1 MSVFGERLS
10 GKQKSCFPY
19 ALSYRAFEIVRIDLE
34 SIGEQTKMTHIS
46 VYSWVKR
53 FESEAMYARKDMC
66 HTAGNPEEKMS
77 LSLPKNSSG

>member
-1 MSVFGERLS
+1 MRCRTVLL
-10 GKQKSCFPY
+10 KSLGLTSK
-19 ALSYRAFEIVRIDLE
+19 A
-34 SIGEQTKMTHIS
+34 IGEQTKMTHIS

-77 LSLPKNSSG
+77 LSLPKNSSGKHSI